1 MKTEE
6 SRTGKKH
13 EFSLANERHC
23 GTETYHEPLRK
34 PSLNDKYRKL
44 QRAGLKKLIEMEKER
59 ADQQSMLRWTM
70 ASSSDN
76 RQTPAAA
83 AEGMRAGREKSTFNR
98 KLQKDQNAEH
108 EERERKMMKIGSSL
122 ATILIANNR
131 GLREEPR

>member
-13 EFSLANERHC
+13 EFSSANERHC

-70 ASSSDN
+70 RVQA
-76 RQTPAAA
+76 TT
-83 AEGMRAGREKSTFNR
+83 G
-98 KLQKDQNAEH
+98 KLQLLQQRECERGEKRARSTGNCKKTRTQN
-108 EERERKMMKIGSSL
+108 MKNVKGK
-122 ATILIANNR
+122 
-131 GLREEPR
+131 